1 VIADLPYLRVCV
13 CLHSPYIDN
22 TMVTASQLL
31 GEDLQQFGLSKFRDY
46 QRIAASAGLGLRIS
60 ETNSL

>member
-1 VIADLPYLRVCV
+1 MFSAC
-13 CLHSPYIDN
+13 SPYIDN
-22 TMVTASQLL
+22 STVTASQLL
-31 GEDLQQFGLSKFRDY
+31 SEDLQQFGMSKFRDY